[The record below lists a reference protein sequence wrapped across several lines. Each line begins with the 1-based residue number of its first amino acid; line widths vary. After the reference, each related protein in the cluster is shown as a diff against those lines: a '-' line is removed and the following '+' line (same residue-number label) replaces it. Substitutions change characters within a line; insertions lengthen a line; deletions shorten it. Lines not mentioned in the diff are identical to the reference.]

1 MRHNHHK
8 NARHIGA
15 QYFSRMRPG
24 FTLVEML
31 ISVTL
36 VLLMMSM
43 FAQVFQMA
51 GSSISK
57 QRGLAENDQRSRT
70 LQTIIKADLDK
81 RTFRWV
87 YPFAARES
95 TTAPETRMTQR
106 QGFFYISENDP
117 ANTLDDV
124 LHFTMNS
131 TITLRNIDDSPYFGQ
146 ALTLNTNPPLSSPF
160 LVLPNQP
167 DADDSQLIPNNTGQS
182 AAVEVVYFVRRGNLY
197 RRQLLLRDP
206 LSFVA
211 SRTQP
216 DTSGAASAAG
226 TNLFDPNQVTAPAY
240 AAQRGLGNG
249 LGSFWGDYD
258 YTAYFDIAG
267 GGPSGANFLSLDALD
282 NGGTSSFQALA
293 NPGRR
298 YGFSPLT
305 LAGSLR
311 GRPKEFAADL
321 SSAATGNPMDFIG
334 RFTLQECSDVN
345 FQYPQGL
352 TSSGGIPT
360 HPTLYDLKLD
370 TDQIVVAGGSGS
382 PGNPPDD
389 LRQGLRRGEDLLI
402 SNVHAF
408 DVQVWDE
415 ALGGFIDIGTSAP
428 TLAGADYHLSNRNG
442 GLSSSYGPRVMEN
455 LASGAINAV
464 YDTWHPQILVDYD
477 GDGSIQETPPF
488 RPIRFKPSIITGNA
502 GDVPSW
508 TPQTAYPVY
517 NPATGAGLVF
527 PSGPPG
533 TFFPP
538 PYPNPTPRKLP
549 FGAPFVYR
557 CVVAGTSAGS
567 GSTTDYLAEPAW
579 PKADGMTI
587 TDGTV
592 VWEAVDN
599 RKPLKAIKI
608 TVRFIDPSTQ
618 QMRQLSIVHSLV
630 D

>member
-1 MRHNHHK
+1 MRHNSCK
-8 NARHIGA
+8 TA
-15 QYFSRMRPG
+15 QHTQLQRVSLDPVRFG

-70 LQTIIKADLDK
+70 LQTILKADLDK

-87 YPFAARES
+87 YPFAALES
-95 TTAPETRMTQR
+95 PTAPESRMTQR

-352 TSSGGIPT
+352 TSGGGIPT
-360 HPTLYDLKLD
+360 HPTSYDLLLD
-370 TDQIVVAGGSGS
+370 SNSIVQQGGGAATD
-382 PGNPPDD
+382 DF
-389 LRQGLRRGEDLLI
+389 RQGLRRGEDLLI

-428 TLAGADYHLSNRNG
+428 TLAGADYHLGNRNG

-455 LASGAINAV
+455 VASGAINAI
-464 YDTWHPQILVDYD
+464 YDTWHPRIQIDYD
-477 GDGSIQETPPF
+477 GDGAVAESPPF
-488 RPIRFKPSIITGNA
+488 RPVRFKPSIITGNA
-502 GDVPSW
+502 LDIPSW
-508 TPQTAYPVY
+508 TPQTPYSLGTLA
-517 NPATGAGLVF
+517 F

-533 TFFPP
+533 QTFMSP
-538 PYPNPTPRKLP
+538 PYPNPTPTKLP
-549 FGAPFVYR
+549 YGAPFVYR
-557 CVVAGTSAGS
+557 CVVPGTSAGS
-567 GSTTDYLAEPAW
+567 GSTTDYLVEPAW
-579 PKADGMTI
+579 PKADGMTV

-592 VWEAVDN
+592 VWEAVEN
-599 RKPLKAIKI
+599 RKPLKAVKI
-608 TVRFIDPSTQ
+608 TIRFIDPSTQ